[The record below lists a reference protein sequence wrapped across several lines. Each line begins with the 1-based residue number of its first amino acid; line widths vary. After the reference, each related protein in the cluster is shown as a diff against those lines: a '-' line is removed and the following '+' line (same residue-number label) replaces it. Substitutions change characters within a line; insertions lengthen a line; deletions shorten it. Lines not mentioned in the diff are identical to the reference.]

1 MYIQYYYI
9 IYYYNVYIIYILKY
23 VFFGCFLIICKCQ
36 IAVFY
41 YILLLLFIL
50 FKYMGNMQA
59 TVASNQSHMPKVSSK
74 L

>member
-41 YILLLLFIL
+41 YILLLLFI
-50 FKYMGNMQA
+50 FI
-59 TVASNQSHMPKVSSK
+59 
-74 L
+74 